1 MQTWLE
7 NPAFRIYGLC
17 GAIVCVHLLVLAGWT
32 GYVRAS
38 RKTFVNPEDARLNKA
53 KEADF
58 DHPDV
63 RRVQRC
69 HMNALENAVPFLVL
83 GLLYVIVGATK
94 TGAQAYFFTYTGAR
108 VLHSIFYLWGKQPFR
123 TMLFAVG
130 ALATIGMAYQVIHA
144 VV

>member
-17 GAIVCVHLLVLAGWT
+17 SAIVCVHLLVLAGWT
-32 GYVRAS
+32 GYVRAR
-38 RKTFVNPEDARLNKA
+38 RKSFLNPEDARLSNV
-53 KEADF
+53 KELEL

-69 HMNALENAVPFLVL
+69 HLNALENGVPFLAL

-94 TGAQAYFFTYTGAR
+94 TGAQAYFFTYAGSR
-108 VLHSIFYLWGKQPFR
+108 VVHSIFYLWGKQPFR
-123 TMLFAVG
+123 TIFFAIG
-130 ALATIGMAYQVIHA
+130 AFANIGMAYQIIRA
-144 VV
+144 VL